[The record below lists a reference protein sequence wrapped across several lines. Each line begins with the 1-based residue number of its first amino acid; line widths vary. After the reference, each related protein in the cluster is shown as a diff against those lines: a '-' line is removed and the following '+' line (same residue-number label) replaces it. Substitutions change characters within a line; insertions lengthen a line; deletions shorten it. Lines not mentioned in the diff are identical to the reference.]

1 MTTKDKADSGPRA
14 DHDIVRD
21 IRQSWKLDSEVP
33 DDRISVEVH
42 DGVATLE
49 GTLDR
54 RSQKEAAEFNAKRVK
69 GVRAVTNRIELQPA
83 IPGSFR

>member
-1 MTTKDKADSGPRA
+1 MATTDKAKSGARA
-14 DHDIVRD
+14 DEDMVRD

-33 DDRISVEVH
+33 DDRISVEVR

-49 GTLDR
+49 GTVDR

-69 GVRAVTNRIELQPA
+69 GVRGVTNRIELQPA